1 MEMLLTSMPE
11 AELAACMMRAE
22 LLSAADH
29 LGPHRKQLHTSVQS
43 RRHVM
48 LASSCLSASIFQRFL
63 MQIMVCAGHYCI
75 ATGHPSTSLQHFQE
89 VLKPGAARPVA
100 HRRLAALFLA
110 AGQLLT
116 PELGAPVATETLKAH
131 KVWEEDA
138 SGPPFT
144 HVQRCDVRPSLSH
157 WAVERV
163 ADHVSLC
170 LWGDLGMLA
179 CMECNGGGCWNGQL
193 PINSTGT
200 L

>member
-1 MEMLLTSMPE
+1 MPVHSI
-11 AELAACMMRAE
+11 A
-22 LLSAADH
+22 SAASCRQNLLCTAKSLD
-29 LGPHRKQLHTSVQS
+29 LLKQK
-43 RRHVM
+43 
-48 LASSCLSASIFQRFL
+48 APCP
-63 MQIMVCAGHYCI
+63 GHYCI
-75 ATGHPSTSLQHFQE
+75 ATGHPGTSLQHFQE

-100 HRRLAALFLA
+100 LGRLAALFLA

-163 ADHVSLC
+163 ADCVSLC
-170 LWGDLGMLA
+170 LWGGLGVLA
-179 CMECNGGGCWNGQL
+179 CMECNGGGCSWHGQL
-193 PINSTGT
+193 LIISTGT